1 MKIADIHSFFVR
13 RVTSGDKVS
22 KAAHVVEASKDSLDD
37 SPRQKEDKKR
47 EENEDAAVFDRPSDE
62 ENLHP
67 EGSEEDALTSA
78 KNKLNG
84 HLDLTV

>member
-22 KAAHVVEASKDSLDD
+22 KAEHVVEASKDSLDD
-37 SPRQKEDKKR
+37 PPRQKEQKKR
-47 EENEDAAVFDRPSDE
+47 EENDDAAIFDRANE
-62 ENLHP
+62 EELHP
-67 EGSEEDALTSA
+67 EESEKDALTAA
-78 KNKLNG
+78 KTNTNG